1 MEKENVMHGIVSIII
16 AGVSA
21 YFQIIAIPLIML
33 TVVMLI
39 DYITGMISA
48 YSHKELSSRK
58 GLAGIFKKL
67 GYFCLVAVG
76 ITTDYIVCSA
86 LSSIGITSEVTMVFG
101 LIITIWLIINELISI
116 LENLSKM
123 EVPIPDFLTRLI
135 QRLKSTV
142 ENKGNDKTGN

>member
-1 MEKENVMHGIVSIII
+1 MEKENAMQGIISIVI

-39 DYITGMISA
+39 DYVTGMVSA
-48 YSHKELSSRK
+48 YNHKELSSRK

-116 LENLSKM
+116 LENLAKM
-123 EVPIPDFLTRLI
+123 EVPIPDFLVKI
-135 QRLKSTV
+135 ISRLKNSV
-142 ENKGNDKTGN
+142 ENKAND